1 MNYGGTYRNTP
12 KNLVAQAAAENL
24 SIVEDL
30 IVNKEQRIPD
40 IAYFS
45 TYDGGCAI
53 LHRRIPLFCFM
64 ARNSTPAI
72 GGISACST

>member
-1 MNYGGTYRNTP
+1 MNYGGAYRNTP

-45 TYDGGCAI
+45 
-53 LHRRIPLFCFM
+53 LELPMPHR
-64 ARNSTPAI
+64 PAHSFVSRT
-72 GGISACST
+72 GISHQLLGTSRAA